1 MRIRRA
7 FGKMRGISVNLLKR
21 VRAGV
26 TYFRLW
32 IFAFLMN
39 DARFNH
45 WPIAASN
52 LRGSRVVCQAK
63 FSSRDTLVCV
73 SPTFTYTSP
82 AILTPATEE
91 NRYVAVMFIEHDFGG
106 FAGIKHEL
114 DCFNEPK
121 RVNPTNEFAVRYR
134 QRHGCYGKWKFNL
147 QIDPVCSAL
156 RSNMST
162 RR

>member
-1 MRIRRA
+1 
-7 FGKMRGISVNLLKR
+7 
-21 VRAGV
+21 
-26 TYFRLW
+26 
-32 IFAFLMN
+32 MN

-114 DCFNEPK
+114 DCFNELE
-121 RVNPTNEFAVRYR
+121 RVNPTDEFAVRYR
-134 QRHGCYGKWKFNL
+134 GKGTGVTENENL
-147 QIDPVCSAL
+147 ICRSIPSVAL
-156 RSNMST
+156 CVAICPPDVNS
-162 RR
+162 